1 MTVLSIPQFNNKV
14 STLAS
19 GTRRSWRGFEG
30 STQVSGCFIRQGA
43 GPVRGTG
50 PFYFSRNIVSGPRSC
65 RDLARIPGADPAG
78 GSPALDRADPRVDP
92 GDPLFLFLPVKPIG
106 MAPWVGGSLSSFPA
120 HRLSPSG
127 PKRPLRA
134 SGGYSLA
141 RSLFADLDLQNLLAW
156 GGFCG

>member
-50 PFYFSRNIVSGPRSC
+50 PLYFSRNIVSGPRSC
-65 RDLARIPGADPAG
+65 RDLVRIPGPDPAG

-106 MAPWVGGSLSSFPA
+106 MAPGVGGDLSGSAIRP
-120 HRLSPSG
+120 LLPSG
-127 PKRPLRA
+127 LKRSLRA
-134 SGGYSLA
+134 SGEYPSA
-141 RSLFADLDLQNLLAW
+141 RSLFVDLQNPLAR
-156 GGFCG
+156 GGCCG